1 MKKTIGIIAAVG
13 AIIDIFIFMILIVT
27 DNAFANQGFT
37 GFIFVMWF
45 VLLGT
50 AIFCLLGDFIKFI
63 GKQFSAGYNST
74 APGTSVFCSNCGK
87 SMDAGM
93 AFCPHCGAKR

>member
-13 AIIDIFIFMILIVT
+13 AVIDLFIYMLLLVT
-27 DNAFANQGFT
+27 GNAFTIPALT

-45 VLLGT
+45 VLLGA

-74 APGTSVFCSNCGK
+74 APGASVFCSNCGK
-87 SMDAGM
+87 SIDAGM
-93 AFCPHCGAKR
+93 TFCPHCGTKR